1 MTVSVA
7 VQGRIVNVLL
17 AAKEPLSINDI
28 TARMDLGSNVI
39 RQGIAQIRTNGGIN
53 GYCVT
58 QTVVSRT
65 NMYSA
70 KKSLELLAACLRSSP
85 IPMRIRYGA
94 H

>member
-39 RQGIAQIRTNGGIN
+39 RRGIAQIRVNGGVN

-58 QTVVSRT
+58 QSVVGST

-70 KKSLELLAACLRSSP
+70 KKSLELWAACLRSSP
-85 IPMRIRYGA
+85 IPMSL
-94 H
+94 

>member
-7 VQGRIVNVLL
+7 VQGRIVNVLI
-17 AAKEPLSINDI
+17 AANQPLSINEI
-28 TARMDLGSNVI
+28 TERMDVGSNVI
-39 RQGIAQIRTNGGIN
+39 RQGIAQIRVNGGIN

-70 KKSLELLAACLRSSP
+70 KKSLDLWAVNLRSSP
-85 IPMRIRYGA
+85 IPMRIQYGTY
-94 H
+94 

>member
-28 TARMDLGSNVI
+28 TARMDLGYNVI
-39 RQGIAQIRTNGGIN
+39 RQNIAQIMTNGGIN

-58 QTVVSRT
+58 QTIVSRT

-70 KKSLELLAACLRSSP
+70 KKSLELWAACLRSSP
-85 IPMRIRYGA
+85 IPMSL
-94 H
+94 

>member
-17 AAKEPLSINDI
+17 AAKEPLSINEI
-28 TARMDLGSNVI
+28 TERMVVCSSVI

-70 KKSLELLAACLRSSP
+70 KKSLELWAACLRSSP
-85 IPMRIRYGA
+85 IPMSL
-94 H
+94 

>member
-17 AAKEPLSINDI
+17 AAKEPLSINEI
-28 TARMDLGSNVI
+28 TERMDVGSNVI

-58 QTVVSRT
+58 QIVVSRT

-70 KKSLELLAACLRSSP
+70 KKSLELWAACLRSSP
-85 IPMRIRYGA
+85 IPMSL
-94 H
+94 

>member
-17 AAKEPLSINDI
+17 AAKEPLSINEI
-28 TARMDLGSNVI
+28 TERMDVGSNMI
-39 RQGIAQIRTNGGIN
+39 RQGIAQIRVNGGIN

-70 KKSLELLAACLRSSP
+70 KKSLELWAACLRSSP
-85 IPMRIRYGA
+85 IPMSLSKCA
-94 H
+94 

>member
-17 AAKEPLSINDI
+17 AAKDPLSINEI
-28 TARMDLGSNVI
+28 TERMDVGSNVI

-70 KKSLELLAACLRSSP
+70 KKSLELWAACLRSSP
-85 IPMRIRYGA
+85 IPMSL
-94 H
+94 

>member
-17 AAKEPLSINDI
+17 AAKEPLSINEI
-28 TARMDLGSNVI
+28 TERMDVGSNMI
-39 RQGIAQIRTNGGIN
+39 RQGIAQIRVNGGIN

-70 KKSLELLAACLRSSP
+70 KKSLELWAACLRSSP
-85 IPMRIRYGA
+85 IPMSL
-94 H
+94 